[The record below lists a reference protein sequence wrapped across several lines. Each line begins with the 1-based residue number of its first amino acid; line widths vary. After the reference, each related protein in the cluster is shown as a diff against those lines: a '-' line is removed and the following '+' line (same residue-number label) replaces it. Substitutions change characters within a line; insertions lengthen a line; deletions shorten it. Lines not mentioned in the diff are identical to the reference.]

1 MSILDITD
9 TEAECWLS
17 GQLRSTDTELED
29 GLPRGDSDA
38 RAGSARPGRL
48 HLLLGDSIAR
58 DSGLKAADAADEV
71 LHRALG
77 GATWA
82 STLRRLPEDLAAWRS
97 AAATFGMDLGQAIV
111 WLSGNDVYSRLTGL
125 SNKDRSHLENVM
137 SLAQRVVRELQKN
150 TPDVTILGPLPR
162 FGGESAPAPGKQRP
176 PITLSGH
183 C

>member
-1 MSILDITD
+1 MFVCESDLMRGPNVTYVFSLYRGNISILDITD
-9 TEAECWLS
+9 TEADDWLS

-29 GLPRGDSDA
+29 GPPRGDSDA

-58 DSGLKAADAADEV
+58 DSGLKAGDAADEV

-97 AAATFGMDLGQAIV
+97 AAATFGMDQGPGPGD
-111 WLSGNDVYSRLTGL
+111 S
-125 SNKDRSHLENVM
+125 
-137 SLAQRVVRELQKN
+137 VVKR
-150 TPDVTILGPLPR
+150 
-162 FGGESAPAPGKQRP
+162 
-176 PITLSGH
+176 
-183 C
+183 